1 MDKHKLKKEISE
13 LENELILLKFEKSSI
28 DLNKIL
34 SEQKPFHDKGGL
46 GFSENDKNIF
56 TSRNK
61 SIVFI
66 KEGHKSKITDPDTLA
81 DASTRQKSE

>member
-13 LENELILLKFEKSSI
+13 LENKLILLKFEKSSI

-46 GFSENDKNIF
+46 GFSENNKNTF
-56 TSRNK
+56 TRQDK
-61 SIVFI
+61 SIMFR
-66 KEGHKSKITDPDTLA
+66 KEGH
-81 DASTRQKSE
+81 E